1 MTVHSGAESG
11 STVRDWVRDHPVVA
25 FVTVTYLLSWSL
37 WGIAFLLGGDESVI
51 GSVFFVA
58 GGLGPAAAAA
68 IVLTVTGGSLRAWG
82 RSIVKWRVPVRFW
95 LYALGLP
102 VLLLAAANLMLVAVG
117 EPVDWSLLGSRVGPY
132 LGTFVVTLFLL
143 GGLEEPGWRGFALP
157 RLQQRFTPFKATLV
171 LGVVWALWHLP
182 LGLPRMI
189 VPFFLAFLYTWLYN
203 RTGSVLLAILLHASF
218 TPAQDHLL
226 LLPEGVH
233 GAGDIAIGVAYLV
246 GVALVIALTRGRLG
260 FNQPANAARV
270 NGDPDVGSK
279 ILASQQN

>member
-1 MTVHSGAESG
+1 MTVHSAEESG
-11 STVRDWVRDHPVVA
+11 STVRDWVRDHPLVA
-25 FVTVTYLLSWSL
+25 FVVITYLLSWSL
-37 WGIAFLLGGDESVI
+37 WLIAFLSGADESVI
-51 GSVFFVA
+51 GSIFLVA

-68 IVLTVTGGSLRAWG
+68 IVLTLTGGSLRAWG

-102 VLLLAAANLMLVAVG
+102 LLLFAAANLMLVAVG

-157 RLQQRFTPFKATLV
+157 RLQERFTPFRATLV
-171 LGVVWALWHLP
+171 VGVVWGLWHLP
-182 LGLPRMI
+182 LGVPNTI
-189 VPFFLAFLYTWLYN
+189 VPFFLAFFYTWLYN

-226 LLPEGVH
+226 LLPEEVH
-233 GAGDIAIGVAYLV
+233 GAGDVAIGVAYLV
-246 GVALVIALTRGRLG
+246 GVALVVALTRGRLG
-260 FNQPANAARV
+260 FNQRANAARV
-270 NGDPDVGSK
+270 NGEPN
-279 ILASQQN
+279 AA